1 MRASAPSQ
9 KDHKV
14 DTSVSIRVF
23 EWRGA
28 LHLAVDLVGPVLGRR
43 YAPHRR
49 LASFTVA
56 SLPGLQPPEA
66 TEWAIAQ
73 LTLWLNAGMPTDG
86 RAAAP
91 ASPGGDRRGDRAS
104 GAPTCT
110 VRAAA
115 LPSQAA
121 PPPLEDRGAAGVSIQ
136 LENPEWA
143 GMLRPTRPD
152 LPHASLTP
160 ESTCTDLPRPVS
172 APPADD
178 GLVRHEDSR
187 RTRRGPCPDDR
198 PRSSTYRLGAELS
211 PVGEDG
217 GRRNAPQTS
226 THRRGPGTE

>member
-91 ASPGGDRRGDRAS
+91 GCPGGGRSGARAS
-104 GAPTCT
+104 RDPQGD
-110 VRAAA
+110 
-115 LPSQAA
+115 A
-121 PPPLEDRGAAGVSIQ
+121 PPRPPLRALSGQ
-136 LENPEWA
+136 
-143 GMLRPTRPD
+143 RPYHHKRRRP
-152 LPHASLTP
+152 P
-160 ESTCTDLPRPVS
+160 
-172 APPADD
+172 
-178 GLVRHEDSR
+178 
-187 RTRRGPCPDDR
+187 
-198 PRSSTYRLGAELS
+198 
-211 PVGEDG
+211 
-217 GRRNAPQTS
+217 
-226 THRRGPGTE
+226 